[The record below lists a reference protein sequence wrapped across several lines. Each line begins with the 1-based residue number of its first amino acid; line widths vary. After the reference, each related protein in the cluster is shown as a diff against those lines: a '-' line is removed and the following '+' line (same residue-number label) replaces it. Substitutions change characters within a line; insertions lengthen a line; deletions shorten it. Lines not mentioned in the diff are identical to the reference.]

1 MVTRRK
7 LIGQILK
14 EQKVLNEGQVQQA
27 LQVQR
32 SQGGAIGQILIE
44 LGAITPA
51 QLSIALGLQQGLSWI
66 DLSKVEVAPAVAR
79 RLDASSAQVFKV
91 VPVREEGG
99 DLLVAIADP
108 VNAGFLD
115 ELKFLVGSPVRLLI
129 ADPQQV
135 ETKIAELYGSASAAS
150 KSLKTVM
157 AEIEK
162 ESTGPIDFEDK
173 AAMAHAA
180 PVVKL
185 LNYIL
190 YQAVRDQASDIHF
203 EPFEHELKVRY
214 RVDGVLYELEPPPL
228 SLAVPLISR
237 IKVMANL
244 DIAET
249 RVPQDGR
256 IELSI
261 GGRAVDLRV
270 STLPTMFG
278 ESCVLR
284 VLDRSVV
291 ALDLDRIGLMEENLR
306 IVEDLLKKPHGIILV
321 TGPTGSGKTTTLYSM
336 LNHCNDPGIKII
348 TTEDPVEYDLDG
360 VVQIPIHED
369 IGVSYAAVLRTI
381 LRQDPDMIL
390 VGETRDLETARI
402 AVEASLTGHLVF
414 STVHTNDACS
424 TVIRLIDLGIEPFLL
439 SATLNAVVA
448 QRLVRRVCSECKTAY
463 RPSPEVFHQIGL
475 DPAAFPEAQFHY
487 GRGCERCNRSGYR
500 GRVALF
506 EIMVVSPR
514 LKRGIL
520 EGWAQSRLREAALEE
535 GMRPLRDAGV
545 RRVFEGL
552 TTVEEVVRETFLDQ

>member
-203 EPFEHELKVRY
+203 KPFEHELKVRY